1 MNKNYNMSQ
10 IAQLSAKKDNEIKVE
25 IGEGMEITVNTC
37 LSLEEKVSL
46 IEDVVKTSVYG
57 LEPYFNPLKLKI
69 YAALRVLEA
78 STDIEI
84 IKTGEENIYE
94 IYDILNYSGVIDKV
108 LPHTDYQEIVNW
120 AYESAEAFKIYQNSI
135 MGALDEI
142 KDKFD
147 AEEIQNL
154 LGTLAADVQDNPEI
168 MNLLNLYTQENMPES
183 N

>member
-10 IAQLSAKKDNEIKVE
+10 IAQLSAKRDNEIIVE
-25 IGEGMEITVNTC
+25 IGEGMEVTVNTC

-46 IEDVVKTSVYG
+46 IEDVIKASVYG
-57 LEPYFNPLKLKI
+57 LEPYFNPLKLKT

-84 IKTGEENIYE
+84 IKTGEEDIYE

-120 AYESAEAFKIYQNSI
+120 AYESAEAFKTYQNSI
-135 MGALDEI
+135 MGALDDL
-142 KDKFD
+142 KDKFNT
-147 AEEIQNL
+147 EELQNL
-154 LGTLAADVQDNPEI
+154 INVLSDLENHPEI
-168 MNLLNLYTQENMPES
+168 INILNDTEAK
-183 N
+183 